1 MSFVIRSNHSNLGKS
16 CDLKGQ
22 NASPTD
28 KTANYIIL
36 DHFTQTSLTEVPERL
51 GFKPFNNERRR
62 INDM

>member
-1 MSFVIRSNHSNLGKS
+1 MWEKMSFVVRLNHSNLGN

-22 NASPTD
+22 NTNPTD

-51 GFKPFNNERRR
+51 GFKPL
-62 INDM
+62 MKGGA

>member
-1 MSFVIRSNHSNLGKS
+1 MLEKMSCVVRMNHSNLGKS

-36 DHFTQTSLTEVPERL
+36 DHFTQTSLTEVPKRL
-51 GFKPFNNERRR
+51 GFEPLIKGGA
-62 INDM
+62 